1 MVEPNKYIFLILVPP
16 AMNSSV
22 NCLTFSL
29 KKILFLA
36 IMDFGKFSILKN
48 PTKPSILKM
57 IIMVITLLNN
67 IHTSFKFWYYS
78 LTC

>member
-1 MVEPNKYIFLILVPP
+1 MVEPNKYIFIILVPL

-36 IMDFGKFSILKN
+36 IMDVGKFSILKKS
-48 PTKPSILKM
+48 TKPSTLKL

-67 IHTSFKFWYYS
+67 IHISFKFWCYS
-78 LTC
+78 LTY